1 MATVLKT
8 QKTAKTK
15 AQPATTLAHAIR
27 RTYEIREEIRRLEA
41 EAKELRPVIDNNL
54 GSMNVLIAGEYAL
67 TRVVRDRRDLDKD
80 LLRAELGERFS
91 DFERVS
97 VYAVLDIKKVYQ

>member
-1 MATVLKT
+1 MATALKT

-15 AQPATTLAHAIR
+15 AKPSTTLAHAIG
-27 RTYEIREEIRRLEA
+27 RTCEIREEIRRLEA
-41 EAKELRPVIDNNL
+41 EAKELRPVIDANL
-54 GSMNVLIAGEYAL
+54 GPNNILIAGEYAL
-67 TRVVRDRRDLDKD
+67 TRVMRERRDLDKD
-80 LLRAELGERFS
+80 LIKAELGERFS